1 MSRNFELLKRAE
13 EERLAHPLAAAAA
26 ADTIQAPRPLRPVPT
41 DTRRAA
47 HMCPKDA
54 TRPGVPGSAEPEIT
68 KLVHNLFILNS
79 IAPPRVVLFSPVV
92 RAQEPNFV
100 AARVAEVL
108 SDQHVGQ
115 VCVVDA
121 DPQYPSLHAYF
132 NVNNVAGF
140 TSLLGSSQD
149 PVHEFAHGVA
159 GCSLTPLTAGPATR
173 NWVNLLASEAGTER
187 LRELRSQF
195 DFVLICAPPLHEVP
209 GIASFGQRVDG
220 TVLIV
225 EAHDVKR
232 DVALRVKQEW
242 ERANTRLLGAVLNN
256 RTFPIPP
263 ALYARL

>member
-13 EERLAHPLAAAAA
+13 EERLTHPLAAAAA
-26 ADTIQAPRPLRPVPT
+26 ADTIQPPRPLRPVPT
-41 DTRRAA
+41 DARRAA
-47 HMCPKDA
+47 QLCPKDA
-54 TRPGVPGSAEPEIT
+54 SRPAVGNAEPEIV
-68 KLVHNLFILNS
+68 KLVQNLFILNS

-92 RAQEPNFV
+92 RSQEPDFV
-100 AARVAEVL
+100 AVRVAEVL
-108 SDQHVGQ
+108 SEQHVGQ

-121 DPQYPSLHAYF
+121 DVERPSLHAYF

-140 TSLLGSSQD
+140 TTMLGSSHD
-149 PVHEFAHGVA
+149 PLHSFGHGVS
-159 GCSLTPLTAGPATR
+159 GCNLTVVTAGPPTR
-173 NWVNLLASEAGTER
+173 HWINMLGSESGTER

-195 DFVLICAPPLHEVP
+195 DFVLVCAPPLHEAP
-209 GIASFGQRVDG
+209 GIASLGQRVDG

>member
-26 ADTIQAPRPLRPVPT
+26 ANMIEPPRPLRPVPT
-41 DTRRAA
+41 DTRRTAQL
-47 HMCPKDA
+47 CPKDA
-54 TRPGVPGSAEPEIT
+54 TRPGVSGSAEPEIV
-68 KLVHNLFILNS
+68 KLVQNLFLLNS

-92 RAQEPNFV
+92 RSQEPDFV

-115 VCVVDA
+115 VCVIDA
-121 DPQYPSLHAYF
+121 DVQRPSLHAYF
-132 NVNNVAGF
+132 NVNNMAGL
-140 TSLLGSSQD
+140 TTMLGSSQD
-149 PVHEFAHGVA
+149 PLHASAHGVA
-159 GCSLTPLTAGPATR
+159 GCNLTVVTAGPATR
-173 NWVNLLASEAGTER
+173 NWMNLLASESGTER

-195 DFVLICAPPLHEVP
+195 DFVLVCAPPLHEAP
-209 GIASFGQRVDG
+209 GIASLGQRVDG

-232 DVALRVKQEW
+232 DVALRAKQEW
-242 ERANTRLLGAVLNN
+242 ERANARLLGAVLNN